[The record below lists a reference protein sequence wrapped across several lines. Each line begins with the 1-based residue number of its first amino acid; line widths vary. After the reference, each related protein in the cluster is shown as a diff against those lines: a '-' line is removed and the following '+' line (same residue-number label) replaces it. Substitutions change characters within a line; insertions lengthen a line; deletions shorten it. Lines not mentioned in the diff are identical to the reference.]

1 MVHGILM
8 LGADAGFVATGALA
22 PHEEEGR
29 RTQSSSGRSTHRTVA
44 LTSMGVA
51 TISYLYMLIA
61 R

>member
-1 MVHGILM
+1 M

-22 PHEEEGR
+22 SDREERGSHRSEGNAA
-29 RTQSSSGRSTHRTVA
+29 THRAVA

-51 TISYLYMLIA
+51 TISYLYMFFT